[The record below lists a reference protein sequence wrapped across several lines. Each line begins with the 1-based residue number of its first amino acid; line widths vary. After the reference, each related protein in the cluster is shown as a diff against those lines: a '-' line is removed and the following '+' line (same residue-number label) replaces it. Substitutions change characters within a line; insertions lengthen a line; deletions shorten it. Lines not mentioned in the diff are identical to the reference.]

1 MVLCGHCGGSTGEL
15 AFECNYCGESFCQS
29 HRLPEAHDCANIS
42 STRPPTSAGDEADAF
57 IDRSRGAE
65 SADEIDLKNLHERAK
80 SETTTPYSV
89 IEVEETVG
97 TTPEPDFDSSP
108 DVAVDGSIARENE
121 TVEVTSKERE
131 EISTNRTA
139 VLIAALVLLFVI
151 IGILA
156 SV

>member
-1 MVLCGHCGGSTGEL
+1 MVSCDYCGESTGEL
-15 AFECNYCGESFCQS
+15 AFECNYCGKSFCQS

-42 STRPPTSAGDEADAF
+42 STRPPTSAGEEADAF
-57 IDRSRGAE
+57 INRSRGAA
-65 SADEIDLKNLHERAK
+65 SADEIDLKNLRERAK
-80 SETTTPYSV
+80 SETTPYSV
-89 IEVEETVG
+89 IEVEQTVG

-121 TVEVTSKERE
+121 AVEVTTKERE
-131 EISTNRTA
+131 DISINRTA
-139 VLIAALVLLFVI
+139 VLVVALVLLFVI